1 MKSNSTYKM
10 SRPAK
15 CILATVLDKN
25 RRAALKEKLIESE
38 VTYEYQKRISGKTRE
53 KSE

>member
-1 MKSNSTYKM
+1 MKTNSTYKM

-15 CILATVLDKN
+15 RLLATVLDKN
-25 RRAALKEKLIESE
+25 LLAALKEKLIESE
-38 VTYEYQKRISGKTRE
+38 VTYEHQKRISGKARE